1 MSVKINEAHKLIKS
15 LMRLSKGKK
24 EQFINVAD
32 NIYLLKV
39 TVTVSGTCLSISL
52 AILLVLQIKLTSKR
66 P

>member
-1 MSVKINEAHKLIKS
+1 
-15 LMRLSKGKK
+15 MRLSKGKK

>member
-1 MSVKINEAHKLIKS
+1 
-15 LMRLSKGKK
+15 MRLSKGKK

-39 TVTVSGTCLSISL
+39 TVTVSGTCLSIRL